1 VIIMQFEILCSEL
14 FIPHN
19 VAGNYK
25 QIRLI
30 LSGVICSTIYLKAF
44 SGALMFVNR

>member
-1 VIIMQFEILCSEL
+1 MIIMQFESLHSEL

-25 QIRLI
+25 QIRQINLE
-30 LSGVICSTIYLKAF
+30 
-44 SGALMFVNR
+44 